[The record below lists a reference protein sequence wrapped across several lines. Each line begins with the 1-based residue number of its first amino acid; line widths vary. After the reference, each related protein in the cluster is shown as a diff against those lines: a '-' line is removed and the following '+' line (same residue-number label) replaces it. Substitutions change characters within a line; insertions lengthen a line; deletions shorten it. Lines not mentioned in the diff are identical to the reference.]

1 MAISHRVGLATE
13 SPFLGVS
20 LSELLIHTGSDIPDA
35 YTEDIHGETYIFYL
49 SLNSQRIA
57 QVLGIWQTIVPGLLT
72 NNVDLT
78 LETGARWIL
87 LAYTLPNLFPAV
99 NIPYRIAKDLQKQ
112 VEPPVI
118 PPKPSPSQS
127 DDEA

>member
-1 MAISHRVGLATE
+1 MGLATE

-20 LSELLIHTGSDIPDA
+20 LSELLIHSDIPDA
-35 YTEDIHGETYIFYL
+35 YTEDIHGETYVFYL
-49 SLNSQRIA
+49 SLNSQRLA

-87 LAYTLPNLFPAV
+87 LAYTLPNLFLAV
-99 NIPYRIAKDLQKQ
+99 DIPYRIAKDLQKQ

>member
-1 MAISHRVGLATE
+1 MAISHRMGLATE

-20 LSELLIHTGSDIPDA
+20 RPELLIHSDIPDA
-35 YTEDIHGETYIFYL
+35 YTEDIHGETYVFYL

-87 LAYTLPNLFPAV
+87 LAYTLPNLFLAV
-99 NIPYRIAKDLQKQ
+99 DIPYRIAKDLQKQ

-127 DDEA
+127 GDEA